1 MNNIRSLYQNKKDLI
16 LEQITPSQELIKLLL
31 PEEIFEYFEIVK
43 LDITIDTI
51 HVYLDERDIKPENF
65 KKQKLTSK
73 GFHAEVIIQDFP
85 IRRKAAML
93 HVRRRRWLVE
103 QTGDIVSREWDSVA
117 EGTRY
122 TKSFADFLKG
132 VLGHVPNQRK

>member
-1 MNNIRSLYQNKKDLI
+1 M
-16 LEQITPSQELIKLLL
+16 EQIDAYQELIKLVL
-31 PEEIFEYFEIVK
+31 PEEIFDYFEIVK
-43 LDITIDTI
+43 LEVLPKAI
-51 HVYLDERDIKPENF
+51 HVYLDEQDIKPHKY

-73 GFHAEVIIQDFP
+73 GFHAEVVIQDFP

-103 QTGDIVSREWDSVA
+103 DTGEVVSREWDSVA

-122 TKSFADFLKG
+122 TKDFASFLKG
-132 VLGHVPNQRK
+132 VLGHIPNQRK